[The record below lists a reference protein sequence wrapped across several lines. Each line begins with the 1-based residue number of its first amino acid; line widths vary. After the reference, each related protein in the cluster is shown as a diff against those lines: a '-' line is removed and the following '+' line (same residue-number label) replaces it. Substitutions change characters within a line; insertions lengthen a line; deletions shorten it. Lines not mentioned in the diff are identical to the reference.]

1 MTITPETSTISLTAY
16 TYMNGTPIPVTTV
29 PYGNFLYFHVNVLSA
44 SGNGTA
50 SGMVTFQ
57 DGATTLGSIALN
69 SKGEGELVSGGYSAF
84 GAVLCL
90 PVGSHAIT
98 ATYSGDNSLN
108 ASSTTPAMTITIT
121 PATPSVFFENLT
133 PLNIITNQQL
143 TLVGLMKGTG
153 PILPTGTVQFLD
165 GGTPIGSPVSIL
177 SGTFKAMN
185 SVTLSAPG
193 THSISMSYSGDN
205 VYQASNLNTFG
216 PLSVTVTNPVGIATQ
231 TQLTVPASV
240 TFGNIITYAVTV
252 TSAQAP
258 QPTGT
263 VQVIPSDCPG
273 CLNPIS
279 LQNGPGSTQQAPI
292 GAGPL
297 IAVAQYSGDSTYAAS
312 SSPAQTIMV
321 SQGHAA
327 IAVQASASA
336 VASGGRVSL
345 TATLSPPITTGAES
359 FPTDQVQF
367 LDSLNGGTVQP
378 LAAPQYLTFGN
389 GFPLEAATL
398 PVALA
403 DGTHQLTVQFFG
415 DSNLN
420 AVSSAPITVTVGS
433 QAAPPGSFAISTNPT
448 AQSITAGQKATYS
461 LKITPQNGFASA
473 VTPTCTGLPANTTC
487 LASPASVVLDGIDP
501 SSISITIATTARS
514 AAALKKE
521 GSRLPYSW
529 AIALFFL
536 STVVLCSRRQGRM
549 AGPAVVLLLMSLSCG
564 GGSYG
569 GGGGGGGG
577 GGRGTPTGTY
587 TVTITATSG
596 NLSRSTVVSL
606 TIN

>member
-1 MTITPETSTISLTAY
+1 M
-16 TYMNGTPIPVTTV
+16 
-29 PYGNFLYFHVNVLSA
+29 
-44 SGNGTA
+44 
-50 SGMVTFQ
+50 
-57 DGATTLGSIALN
+57 
-69 SKGEGELVSGGYSAF
+69 
-84 GAVLCL
+84 
-90 PVGSHAIT
+90 
-98 ATYSGDNSLN
+98 
-108 ASSTTPAMTITIT
+108 
-121 PATPSVFFENLT
+121 
-133 PLNIITNQQL
+133 
-143 TLVGLMKGTG
+143 
-153 PILPTGTVQFLD
+153 
-165 GGTPIGSPVSIL
+165 
-177 SGTFKAMN
+177 
-185 SVTLSAPG
+185 
-193 THSISMSYSGDN
+193 
-205 VYQASNLNTFG
+205 
-216 PLSVTVTNPVGIATQ
+216 
-231 TQLTVPASV
+231 
-240 TFGNIITYAVTV
+240 
-252 TSAQAP
+252 
-258 QPTGT
+258 
-263 VQVIPSDCPG
+263 
-273 CLNPIS
+273 
-279 LQNGPGSTQQAPI
+279 
-292 GAGPL
+292 
-297 IAVAQYSGDSTYAAS
+297 
-312 SSPAQTIMV
+312 
-321 SQGHAA
+321 
-327 IAVQASASA
+327 
-336 VASGGRVSL
+336 
-345 TATLSPPITTGAES
+345 
-359 FPTDQVQF
+359 
-367 LDSLNGGTVQP
+367 QP

-448 AQSITAGQKATYS
+448 AQSITAGQKAIYS